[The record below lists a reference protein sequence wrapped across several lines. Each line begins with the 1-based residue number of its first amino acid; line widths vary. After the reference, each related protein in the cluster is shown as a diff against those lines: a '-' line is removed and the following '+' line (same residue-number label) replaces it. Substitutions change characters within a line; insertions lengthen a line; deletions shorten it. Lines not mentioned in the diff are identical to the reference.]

1 MFERLRRDERGA
13 ALIIAIMVS
22 FVVLLLSIYV
32 VDLSIHSSTQS
43 AYDRKR
49 VLSVSAAEAGLNQFW
64 ALVQTTA
71 PEHLPC
77 SSPYE
82 GRVDP
87 PNDSLNTSPGVAS
100 FQVTP
105 TYFNAA
111 GQEVSCTQLGQS
123 SPPAAALVTSVGR
136 TDGTVPRTMQA
147 YMKLS
152 NVRSG
157 GFEAAIIA
165 ENGLT
170 MSNNLTVD
178 GGTLLEANVYVN
190 SGNLDMTSGN
200 MTVKGSMYVHDG
212 SAGVGGSTNITGDL
226 WAWGPV
232 TIDNPA
238 TVSGDAW
245 SSSSSL
251 GVLGGTGGTVSGC
264 AKAATT
270 IDPRLRVPTGC
281 KVISTTDVHPPD
293 QPLPHICWG
302 SGDASCQNI
311 KTDGYTI
318 VSETTCDAA
327 RAYLTSTSSTNPIT
341 GNVIVRLTPSS
352 PCVLT
357 FGLNDKI
364 YFTGNLTIFSDYG
377 IDTSNKVTWTGP
389 TSGKLSLIVGYRSG
403 IVCDAAGTYDIK
415 ISNNT
420 NFVNSTVA
428 LYSPCTIHLSNNG
441 KLEPK
446 ASFQGQILGGT
457 VKVENNFAMK
467 YIPVLIPGVS
477 PISGFQQDVVY
488 VREVASTA
496 SPSP

>member
-1 MFERLRRDERGA
+1 MFDRLERDEHGA
-13 ALIIAIMVS
+13 ALIISLMVA

-43 AYDRKR
+43 SYDRKR

-64 ALVQTTA
+64 ALLQTTA

-77 SSPYE
+77 SAPFE

-87 PNDSLNTSPGVAS
+87 PHASLDTSPGVAS
-100 FQVTP
+100 FSVRP
-105 TYFNAA
+105 TYYADA
-111 GQEVSCTQLGQS
+111 EGTSPIDCTQLGQS
-123 SPPAAALVTSVGR
+123 TPPASVLVTSVGR

-147 YMKLS
+147 FMKLS
-152 NVRSG
+152 GSRSG
-157 GFEAAIIA
+157 GYEAAIIA

-178 GGTLLEANVYVN
+178 GGNLLEASVYVN
-190 SGNLDMTSGN
+190 DGNLDMTSGN
-200 MTVKGSMYVHDG
+200 MTIKGSVYVHDG
-212 SAGVGGSTNITGDL
+212 WAKLGGSTNVTGDV
-226 WAWGPV
+226 WAWGAV
-232 TIDNPA
+232 TIDGPA

-251 GVLGGTGGTVSGC
+251 GVLGGTGGTINGC
-264 AKAATT
+264 AKAATS

-281 KVISTTDVHPPD
+281 KVISPSDIHPPD
-293 QPLPHICWG
+293 QPLPHICWA
-302 SGDASCQNI
+302 SGDGSCQDI
-311 KTDGYTI
+311 DTEGYTI
-318 VSETTCDAA
+318 VPETSCAAA
-327 RAYLTSTSSTNPIT
+327 RAYLTSTTIS
-341 GNVIVRLTPSS
+341 GNVIVRLAPTS

-357 FGLNDKI
+357 FATNDRI
-364 YFTGNLTIFSDYG
+364 NFTGNLIVFSDYG

-389 TSGKLSLIVGYRSG
+389 TSGKLSLIVGYREG
-403 IVCDAAGTYDIK
+403 IVCDAAGTYDIR

-467 YIPVLIPGVS
+467 YIPVIIPGVS
-477 PISGFQQDVVY
+477 PISGFRQDVVY
-488 VREVASTA
+488 VREVA
-496 SPSP
+496 

>member
-49 VLSVSAAEAGLNQFW
+49 VLSVSAAEAGLNEFW

-87 PNDSLNTSPGVAS
+87 PHASLNTFPGVAS
-100 FQVTP
+100 FSVTP
-105 TYFNAA
+105 AYFNAA

-123 SPPAAALVTSVGR
+123 SPPAAALVTSVGK

-152 NVRSG
+152 NVRIG

-190 SGNLDMTSGN
+190 NGNLDMTSGN
-200 MTVKGSMYVHDG
+200 MTIKGSVYVHNG
-212 SAGVGGSTNITGDL
+212 SAGVKGSTNITGDV
-226 WAWGPV
+226 WAWGAV

-238 TVSGDAW
+238 TVSGDAR
-245 SSSSSL
+245 SSSSGL
-251 GVLGGTGGTVSGC
+251 GVLGGTGGTINGC
-264 AKAATT
+264 AKAGTT
-270 IDPRLRVPTGC
+270 IDPRLHVPTEC
-281 KVISTTDVHPPD
+281 RVTNSPTDEHPPD
-293 QPLPHICWG
+293 QPLPHICWSG
-302 SGDASCQNI
+302 GDASCQDI
-311 KTDGYTI
+311 DTKDYTL
-318 VSETTCDAA
+318 VPETSCDAA
-327 RAYLTSTSSTNPIT
+327 RAYLTSTTPDPARN
-341 GNVIVRLTPSS
+341 NVIVRLMPTS

-364 YFTGNLTIFSDYG
+364 NFTGNLIVYSDYG
-377 IDTSNKVTWTGP
+377 IDTSNKVTWTG
-389 TSGKLSLIVGYRSG
+389 TTTGKLSLIVGYG
-403 IVCDAAGTYDIK
+403 PGLVCDAAGTYDIR

-457 VKVENNFAMK
+457 VSVDNNFAMK

-477 PISGFQQDVVY
+477 PISGFEQDVVY
-488 VREVASTA
+488 LREVT
-496 SPSP
+496 

>member
-1 MFERLRRDERGA
+1 MFERLKRDERGA
-13 ALIIAIMVS
+13 ALIISLMVA
-22 FVVLLLSIYV
+22 FVVLLLSVYV

-43 AYDRKR
+43 SYDRKR
-49 VLSVSAAEAGLNQFW
+49 VLSVSAAEAGMNEFW

-71 PEHLPC
+71 PDHLPC

-87 PNDSLNTSPGVAS
+87 PHASLNTSPGVAS
-100 FQVTP
+100 FSVTP
-105 TYFNAA
+105 TYFDAA
-111 GQEVSCTQLGQS
+111 GQEVPCTQLGQS

-152 NVRSG
+152 NTRSG

-165 ENGLT
+165 EDGLT

-190 SGNLDMTSGN
+190 NGNLDMTSGN
-200 MTVKGSMYVHDG
+200 MTIKGSVYVHDG
-212 SAGVGGSTNITGDL
+212 SAAVGGSTNITGDL
-226 WAWGPV
+226 WAWGPI

-251 GVLGGTGGTVSGC
+251 GVLGGTGGTISGC
-264 AKAATT
+264 AKAAIS
-270 IDPRLRVPTGC
+270 IDPRLRVLGC
-281 KVISTTDVHPPD
+281 KTISPTDEHPTD
-293 QPLPHICWG
+293 QPLPRICWSG
-302 SGDASCQNI
+302 GDASCQDI
-311 KTDGYTI
+311 DRSGYTL
-318 VSETTCDAA
+318 VPETSCDDA
-327 RAYLTSTSSTNPIT
+327 RAYLTSTTPIS
-341 GNVIVRLTPSS
+341 GNVILRLTPLSS

-364 YFTGNLTIFSDYG
+364 NFTGNLIVFSDYG
-377 IDTSNKVTWTGP
+377 VDTTNKVTWTGP
-389 TSGKLSLIVGYRSG
+389 TSGKLSLIVGYRSDL
-403 IVCDAAGTYDIK
+403 VCPSGMYDIR

-428 LYSPCTIHLSNNG
+428 LYSPCAIHLSNNG

-457 VKVENNFAMK
+457 VSVDNNFAMK
-467 YIPVLIPGVS
+467 YVPVLIPGVS
-477 PISGFQQDVVY
+477 PISGFEQDVVY
-488 VREVASTA
+488 VREVASAA